1 MYIQGIY
8 METADVYGHYTGPNS
23 PELNAKLV
31 AMDGVIGQLMD
42 NLTSEGLAD
51 DVAVMIFSDHGMT
64 EISPARSVNLT
75 GENITYLRG
84 CRGRDRM
91 VVGFTT
97 TCAISAYHH

>member
-8 METADVYGHYTGPNS
+8 TETTDVYGHYTGPNS

-97 TCAISAYHH
+97 TCAISAYHY

>member
-1 MYIQGIY
+1 MYIQGIF
-8 METADVYGHYTGPNS
+8 METTDAYGHYTGPNS
-23 PELNAKLV
+23 TPLNEKLV

-75 GENITYLRG
+75 GENIT
-84 CRGRDRM
+84 
-91 VVGFTT
+91 
-97 TCAISAYHH
+97 